1 MHKINIYIE
10 CSDKSAKATEKMFGY
25 VKIMPDGSKCRCI
38 GHPQKITYHR
48 ATLFALYMAIRKLED
63 NYEIHLHTCDQYV
76 PAMINTNL
84 RKWEERDFKTVKQKD
99 VTDADLWREIAKKL
113 KYQKVVGHSE
123 RCEYHEMLEQ
133 LLEAARQI
141 E

>member
-48 ATLFALYMAIRKLED
+48 ATLFALYMAI
-63 NYEIHLHTCDQYV
+63 
-76 PAMINTNL
+76 
-84 RKWEERDFKTVKQKD
+84 
-99 VTDADLWREIAKKL
+99 
-113 KYQKVVGHSE
+113 
-123 RCEYHEMLEQ
+123 
-133 LLEAARQI
+133 
-141 E
+141 